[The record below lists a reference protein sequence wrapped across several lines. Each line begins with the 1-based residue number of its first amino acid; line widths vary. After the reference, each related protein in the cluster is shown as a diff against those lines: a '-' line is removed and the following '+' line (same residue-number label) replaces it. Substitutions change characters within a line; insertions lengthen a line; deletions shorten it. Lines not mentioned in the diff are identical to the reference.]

1 MGLDRRGDVGFM
13 EAMAGAM
20 TVCVVMMCFT
30 AFVAADTALDRGH
43 PEGFDW
49 TYVGGI
55 SAGTD
60 GWSVDLV
67 SDPMVFAE
75 SRGYAGLSFSVYD
88 PLSDAVVSEIVYGNT
103 DGPHISERRM
113 FSAEEGDTV
122 IPVIVEV
129 GLFR

>member
-1 MGLDRRGDVGFM
+1 MGLDRKGDVGFM

-49 TYVGGI
+49 TYVGGVT
-55 SAGTD
+55 SGPE
-60 GWSVDLV
+60 GCSVDLV

-88 PLSDAVVSEIVYGNT
+88 PLSDATVSEISYGNT

-113 FSAEEGDTV
+113 FSAADGDTV
-122 IPVIVEV
+122 TPVIVEV
-129 GLFR
+129 GLFS